1 MAKKLVILKTGRKI
15 DTLDTIEGDYED
27 WIREGMGLTPA
38 QTQVVDVAAEERLPP
53 LEEVAAVAVT
63 GSGAMVTEQDA
74 WMLRSAEWLRQVVDA
89 DIPVLGICFGHQL
102 LAYALGGQVDDNP
115 RGVEVGTVTI
125 QLTPA
130 ASEDPLFSS
139 LPEQFSAQVS
149 HSQSVTVLPPGATL
163 LACSDME
170 PHQAFAWGK
179 NTWGIQ
185 FHPEFD
191 LQIIPHFI
199 EFYRDKLK
207 RQGCSVE
214 GLLKGVT
221 SSPHSESL
229 LQRFAV
235 IMQADSHSA

>member
-1 MAKKLVILKTGRKI
+1 MAKQLVILKTGRKI
-15 DTLDTIEGDYED
+15 DTLDGIAGDYED
-27 WIREGMGLTPA
+27 WIRQGMGVSPA
-38 QTQVVDVAAEERLPP
+38 QARVVDVAAEERLPP

-63 GSGAMVTEQDA
+63 GSGAMVTEQEA
-74 WMLRSAEWLRQVVDA
+74 WMVRSAGWLRQVA
-89 DIPVLGICFGHQL
+89 EAGIPVLGICFGHQL
-102 LAYALGGQVDDNP
+102 LAFALGGEVDDNP

-130 ASEDPLFSS
+130 AGEDPLFAA
-139 LPEQFSAQVS
+139 LPQRIPVQVS
-149 HSQSVTVLPPGATL
+149 HTQSVTVLPPGATL

-170 PHQAFAWGK
+170 PHQAFSWGK
-179 NTWGIQ
+179 NAWGIQ

-199 EFYRDKLK
+199 AFYRDKLQ

-221 SSPHSESL
+221 GSPHSESL
-229 LQRFAV
+229 LQRFAA
-235 IMQADSHSA
+235 IMQADGDTA